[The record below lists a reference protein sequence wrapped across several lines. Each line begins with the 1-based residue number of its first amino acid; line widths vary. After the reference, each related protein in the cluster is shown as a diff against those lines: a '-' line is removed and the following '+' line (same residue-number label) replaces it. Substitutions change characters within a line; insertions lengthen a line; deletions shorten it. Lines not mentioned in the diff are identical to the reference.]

1 MIKVENLNMSFGK
14 KKILNNISFNVKEG
28 EIFGFLGPSG
38 AGKTTT
44 IKILTN
50 QLVPTSGT
58 SKVSVNKE
66 EIGILSDT
74 SGVYER
80 LTVYR
85 NLSFF
90 AELSKTDT
98 KEVERILKKVK
109 LWDSKDQK
117 VKNLSK
123 GMKQRLLLAC
133 AVIHNPKLLFLD
145 EPTAALDPATVEEIH
160 KLLFDLR
167 NNGTTIFLTTH
178 NMEEADKMCDRVA
191 FLNKGEI
198 VELDTPAALK
208 QKYSKNS
215 IIIKFSD
222 DKELVVPK
230 STEKLIKALEKNQ
243 DKTIKSIHSEEP
255 NLAEIFLSLTGRE
268 LK

>member
-98 KEVERILKKVK
+98 KEV
-109 LWDSKDQK
+109 
-117 VKNLSK
+117 
-123 GMKQRLLLAC
+123 
-133 AVIHNPKLLFLD
+133 
-145 EPTAALDPATVEEIH
+145 
-160 KLLFDLR
+160 
-167 NNGTTIFLTTH
+167 
-178 NMEEADKMCDRVA
+178 
-191 FLNKGEI
+191 
-198 VELDTPAALK
+198 
-208 QKYSKNS
+208 
-215 IIIKFSD
+215 
-222 DKELVVPK
+222 
-230 STEKLIKALEKNQ
+230 
-243 DKTIKSIHSEEP
+243 
-255 NLAEIFLSLTGRE
+255 
-268 LK
+268 